1 MSQMSELTLTII
13 KLGFLAVLWLFVL
26 TAVSVMRSDLFGRRV
41 NRTPPRRPGVPA
53 TPPAASTQRVAK
65 PGKATKAPKGRRGVP
80 SALVVTQGALS
91 GTTVRLG
98 DQPVTLGRSQ
108 DSTIVLDDDYVSSRH
123 ARFFPRD
130 GQWLVEDMG
139 STNGTYLDRTKV
151 TQPTAVKIGMP
162 LRIGKTVVELR
173 K

>member
-1 MSQMSELTLTII
+1 VSEMSELTLTII
-13 KLGFLAVLWLFVL
+13 RLGFLAVLWLFVI
-26 TAVSVMRSDLFGRRV
+26 TAVSVMRSDLFGRRAPS
-41 NRTPPRRPGVPA
+41 RGAARRAAPAPAPRPSRQERA
-53 TPPAASTQRVAK
+53 AK
-65 PGKATKAPKGRRGVP
+65 PAKQAKGKRGVP
-80 SALVVTQGALS
+80 STLVVTQGALS

-151 TQPTAVKIGMP
+151 TAATPVKIGMP
-162 LRIGKTVVELR
+162 IRIGKTVVELR

>member
-1 MSQMSELTLTII
+1 MSELTLTII
-13 KLGFLAVLWLFVL
+13 RLGFLAVLWMFVL
-26 TAVSVMRSDLFGRRV
+26 TTVSVMRSDLFGRRTAA
-41 NRTPPRRPGVPA
+41 RPQPRRAAAPPS
-53 TPPAASTQRVAK
+53 PQPAARREK
-65 PGKATKAPKGRRGVP
+65 PPKPAKGRRGMP
-80 SALVVTQGALS
+80 STLVVTQGALS

-108 DSTIVLDDDYVSSRH
+108 ESTIVLDDDYVSGRH
-123 ARFFPRD
+123 ARFYQRD

-151 TQPTAVKIGMP
+151 TAATPVKIGVP
-162 LRIGKTVVELR
+162 VRIGKTVVELR

>member
-1 MSQMSELTLTII
+1 MSELTLTII
-13 KLGFLAVLWLFVL
+13 RLGFLAVLWMFVL

-41 NRTPPRRPGVPA
+41 TNRPQARRSQSAPTARTPRPEKP
-53 TPPAASTQRVAK
+53 AK
-65 PGKATKAPKGRRGVP
+65 PAKGKRGVP
-80 SALVVTQGALS
+80 GTLIVTQGALS

-108 DSTIVLDDDYVSSRH
+108 DSTIVLDDDYVSGRH

-130 GQWLVEDMG
+130 GRWFVEDVG
-139 STNGTYLDRTKV
+139 STNGTYIDRTKV
-151 TQPTAVKIGMP
+151 TDATPVKIGMP
-162 LRIGKTVVELR
+162 VRIGKTVVELR

>member
-1 MSQMSELTLTII
+1 MSEMSELTLTII

-41 NRTPPRRPGVPA
+41 AQRGAQRRPA
-53 TPPAASTQRVAK
+53 TPPPAPSRKEKPARPAK
-65 PGKATKAPKGRRGVP
+65 GKRGVP
-80 SALVVTQGALS
+80 STLVVTQGALS

-98 DQPVTLGRSQ
+98 DAPVTLGRSQ

-130 GQWLVEDMG
+130 GQWFVEDMG
-139 STNGTYLDRTKV
+139 STNGTYADRTKV
-151 TQPTAVKIGMP
+151 TGATPVKIGVP
-162 LRIGKTVVELR
+162 IRIGKTVVELR

>member
-1 MSQMSELTLTII
+1 MSELTLTVIR
-13 KLGFLAVLWLFVL
+13 LGFLAVLWLFVL

-41 NRTPPRRPGVPA
+41 T
-53 TPPAASTQRVAK
+53 S
-65 PGKATKAPKGRRGVP
+65 KAPKRASVPAPQPARKERPAKPAKGKRGVP
-80 SALVVTQGALS
+80 STLVVTQGALS

-108 DSTIVLDDDYVSSRH
+108 DSTLVLDDDYVSSRH
-123 ARFFPRD
+123 ARFVPRD
-130 GQWLVEDMG
+130 GQWLVEDLG

-151 TQPTAVKIGMP
+151 TSATPVKIGMP
-162 LRIGKTVVELR
+162 IRIGKTVVELR

>member
-1 MSQMSELTLTII
+1 MSEMSELTLTMIR
-13 KLGFLAVLWLFVL
+13 LGFLAVLWLFVL

-41 NRTPPRRPGVPA
+41 AQRSSGRRPA
-53 TPPAASTQRVAK
+53 TPAPAPRPARQERQAK
-65 PGKATKAPKGRRGVP
+65 PAKGKRGVP
-80 SALVVTQGALS
+80 TALVVTQGALS

-123 ARFFPRD
+123 ARFFPKD

-139 STNGTYLDRTKV
+139 STNGTYLDRNKV
-151 TQPTAVKIGMP
+151 TAPTPVKIGMP
-162 LRIGKTVVELR
+162 IRIGKTVVELR

>member
-1 MSQMSELTLTII
+1 M
-13 KLGFLAVLWLFVL
+13 
-26 TAVSVMRSDLFGRRV
+26 
-41 NRTPPRRPGVPA
+41 
-53 TPPAASTQRVAK
+53 
-65 PGKATKAPKGRRGVP
+65 P
-80 SALVVTQGALS
+80 SNLVVTQGALS

-108 DSTIVLDDDYVSSRH
+108 DSTIVLDDDYVSGRH

-130 GQWLVEDMG
+130 GQWFVEDVG

-151 TQPTAVKIGMP
+151 TTATPVKIGMP
-162 LRIGKTVVELR
+162 VRIGKTVVELR

>member
-1 MSQMSELTLTII
+1 MSEMSELTLTII
-13 KLGFLAVLWLFVL
+13 RLGFLAVLWLFVL
-26 TAVSVMRSDLFGRRV
+26 TAVSVMRSDLFGRRAPSRGA
-41 NRTPPRRPGVPA
+41 NRRPAPA
-53 TPPAASTQRVAK
+53 PAPKPARQERPAK
-65 PGKATKAPKGRRGVP
+65 PAKGKRGVP
-80 SALVVTQGALS
+80 STLVVTQGALS

-123 ARFFPRD
+123 ARFFPKD

-151 TQPTAVKIGMP
+151 TSPMPVKIGMP
-162 LRIGKTVVELR
+162 IRIGKTVVELR

>member
-1 MSQMSELTLTII
+1 MSELTLTII
-13 KLGFLAVLWLFVL
+13 RLGFLAVLWMFVL
-26 TAVSVMRSDLFGRRV
+26 TAVSVMRSDLFGRRTAA
-41 NRTPPRRPGVPA
+41 RPQPRRAAAAP
-53 TPPAASTQRVAK
+53 PPAPAK
-65 PGKATKAPKGRRGVP
+65 REKAPKPAKGRRGMP
-80 SALVVTQGALS
+80 GTLVVTQGALS

-108 DSTIVLDDDYVSSRH
+108 ESTIVLDDDYVSGRH
-123 ARFFPRD
+123 ARFYQRD

-151 TQPTAVKIGMP
+151 TSATPVKIGVP
-162 LRIGKTVVELR
+162 VRIGKTVVELR

>member
-1 MSQMSELTLTII
+1 MSEMSELTLTII
-13 KLGFLAVLWLFVL
+13 RLGFLGVLWLFVL

-41 NRTPPRRPGVPA
+41 APRAAAQRAAAPPPRSSRQP
-53 TPPAASTQRVAK
+53 K
-65 PGKATKAPKGRRGVP
+65 PTKGRRGAP
-80 SALVVTQGALS
+80 STLVVTQGALT

-98 DQPVTLGRSQ
+98 ETPVTLGRAQ

-123 ARFFPRD
+123 ARIYPRD

-139 STNGTYLDRTKV
+139 STNGTYLERQKV
-151 TQPTAVKIGMP
+151 SGPTPVKIGVP
-162 LRIGKTVVELR
+162 IRIGKTTVELR

>member
-1 MSQMSELTLTII
+1 MSELSELTLTII

-41 NRTPPRRPGVPA
+41 ASRGRRPAPA
-53 TPPAASTQRVAK
+53 PAPKPQKARRAK
-65 PGKATKAPKGRRGVP
+65 PAKGHRGVP
-80 SALVVTQGALS
+80 STLVVTAGGLS
-91 GTTVRLG
+91 GTSVRLG
-98 DQPVTLGRSQ
+98 DAPVTLGRSQ

-130 GQWLVEDMG
+130 GQWYVEDLG
-139 STNGTYLDRTKV
+139 STNGTYLDRNKV
-151 TQPTAVKIGMP
+151 TNAAPVKIGVP
-162 LRIGKTVVELR
+162 VRIGKTVVELR

>member
-1 MSQMSELTLTII
+1 MSEMSELTLTII
-13 KLGFLAVLWLFVL
+13 RLGFLAVLWLFVL

-41 NRTPPRRPGVPA
+41 ATRSTPRRPA
-53 TPPAASTQRVAK
+53 APPAPKPARGEKPAK
-65 PGKATKAPKGRRGVP
+65 PARGRRGVP
-80 SALVVTQGALS
+80 GSLVVTQGALS

-130 GQWLVEDMG
+130 GQWLVEDLG

-151 TQPTAVKIGMP
+151 TSPTPVKIGMP
-162 LRIGKTVVELR
+162 IRIGKTVVELR

>member
-1 MSQMSELTLTII
+1 MSELTLTII
-13 KLGFLAVLWLFVL
+13 RLGFLAVLWLFVL

-41 NRTPPRRPGVPA
+41 AARPAPQQAPRQPPRTSKPPKPA
-53 TPPAASTQRVAK
+53 KAA
-65 PGKATKAPKGRRGVP
+65 KGRRGVP
-80 SALVVTQGALS
+80 SQLVVTQGALT
-91 GTTVRLG
+91 GATVHLG
-98 DQPVTLGRSQ
+98 ESPVTLGRAP

-130 GQWLVEDMG
+130 GQWLVEDLG

-151 TQPTAVKIGMP
+151 TAAMPVKIGVP
-162 LRIGKTVVELR
+162 VRIGKTTVELR

>member
-1 MSQMSELTLTII
+1 MSEMSELTLTII

-26 TAVSVMRSDLFGRRV
+26 TAVSVMRSDLFGRRAPQRG
-41 NRTPPRRPGVPA
+41 NATGRPA
-53 TPPAASTQRVAK
+53 TPPPMASRKDRSPKPAK
-65 PGKATKAPKGRRGVP
+65 GKRGVP
-80 SALVVTQGALS
+80 STLVVTQGALS
-91 GTTVRLG
+91 GTTVRLAES
-98 DQPVTLGRSQ
+98 PITLGRSQ

-139 STNGTYLDRTKV
+139 STNGTYVDRTKV
-151 TQPTAVKIGMP
+151 TSATLVKIGVP
-162 LRIGKTVVELR
+162 IRIGKTVVELR